1 MIASVYGIFICWS
14 LLLFWKA
21 RRRLEERYLTL
32 SVLVIFLGFVAGALL
47 TLPFPVL
54 SITNTLSVSLIGF
67 SVISRQIFNPLR
79 EVNIQLEKRVV
90 ERTQQLETA
99 FEKVE
104 EKIEERTAE
113 LKHEIKERKRVEGD
127 LEQRALRLE
136 LIAEVGRRT
145 TSILE
150 LGELLGQ
157 AVELIRETFN
167 YYNVTIFLVEGKDL
181 VLKAATIP
189 ELRSVLGEV
198 RIPIGKVG
206 VTGWVAEAGEPLLVP
221 DVSRESRYHVVRDDI
236 VTRSELAERNRTEAD
251 LRESEEQFRNL
262 AEESPNMI
270 FINSGGRIVFAN
282 EKCEE
287 MLKYSRKDYYAPGFE
302 FASIIAPDSLDLVRE
317 KYRRHMAG
325 EDVEPYE
332 YALQTRD
339 GKRVEVIN
347 SSKLITYGGE
357 GAILGIVTDITN
369 RKRFEQL
376 LQALNNAALALATVL
391 NPEDIF
397 PTAGKEL
404 LKLGLSCAIFLVDG
418 NRLVLEFVNYSIDPV
433 RRLEKL
439 TGLSLKGF
447 SFDID
452 RVDVFREA
460 VSERKAVVLD
470 TEEAIRR
477 VVPRLPEPVLRR
489 VVATLGICKSISAPL
504 IVEQK
509 PIGLLVVHSDDLVA
523 EDAQTISVFGH
534 QIAAAW
540 RKTRLMQDLRGSLE
554 ELEHAQKQ
562 LLHSQKMEAVGKL
575 AGGVA
580 HDFNNLLTAI
590 HGYTEMVLTGIDSGE
605 TLKTDM
611 REIQQAVKRGASLT
625 RQLLAFSSKQIF
637 NLKVLNLNHVIGG
650 LENFLKR
657 TIGKDIELHLNLEPG
672 LKRIKADPTQV
683 EQVVMNLAV
692 NARDAMP
699 SGGCLKIET
708 VNTTMKPDLAEYL
721 HADKTGPWV
730 LLTVADD
737 GIGMSEETQKHLF
750 EPFFTT
756 KEHGEGTGLGLSTV
770 YGIVSQTGGYITVHS
785 VQGEGARFE
794 VFLPATRRREAPPSR
809 KGSES
814 EDLGGSETIL
824 LAEDEDLV
832 RDLAKRVLSR
842 YGYSVLTARHGRE
855 AAEIYRQKSRPI
867 HLLITDVVMPGG
879 MSGPELGEHL
889 TSQSSSIKVLFISG
903 YTDGAVTRFGMSE
916 EEVEFLPTPFT
927 PKELAR
933 KVREVLDSPEK
944 R

>member
-1 MIASVYGIFICWS
+1 
-14 LLLFWKA
+14 
-21 RRRLEERYLTL
+21 
-32 SVLVIFLGFVAGALL
+32 
-47 TLPFPVL
+47 
-54 SITNTLSVSLIGF
+54 
-67 SVISRQIFNPLR
+67 
-79 EVNIQLEKRVV
+79 
-90 ERTQQLETA
+90 
-99 FEKVE
+99 
-104 EKIEERTAE
+104 
-113 LKHEIKERKRVEGD
+113 
-127 LEQRALRLE
+127 
-136 LIAEVGRRT
+136 
-145 TSILE
+145 
-150 LGELLGQ
+150 
-157 AVELIRETFN
+157 
-167 YYNVTIFLVEGKDL
+167 
-181 VLKAATIP
+181 
-189 ELRSVLGEV
+189 
-198 RIPIGKVG
+198 
-206 VTGWVAEAGEPLLVP
+206 
-221 DVSRESRYHVVRDDI
+221 
-236 VTRSELAERNRTEAD
+236 
-251 LRESEEQFRNL
+251 
-262 AEESPNMI
+262 
-270 FINSGGRIVFAN
+270 
-282 EKCEE
+282 
-287 MLKYSRKDYYAPGFE
+287 
-302 FASIIAPDSLDLVRE
+302 
-317 KYRRHMAG
+317 
-325 EDVEPYE
+325 
-332 YALQTRD
+332 
-339 GKRVEVIN
+339 
-347 SSKLITYGGE
+347 
-357 GAILGIVTDITN
+357 
-369 RKRFEQL
+369 
-376 LQALNNAALALATVL
+376 
-391 NPEDIF
+391 
-397 PTAGKEL
+397 
-404 LKLGLSCAIFLVDG
+404 
-418 NRLVLEFVNYSIDPV
+418 
-433 RRLEKL
+433 
-439 TGLSLKGF
+439 
-447 SFDID
+447 
-452 RVDVFREA
+452 
-460 VSERKAVVLD
+460 
-470 TEEAIRR
+470 
-477 VVPRLPEPVLRR
+477 
-489 VVATLGICKSISAPL
+489 
-504 IVEQK
+504 
-509 PIGLLVVHSDDLVA
+509 
-523 EDAQTISVFGH
+523 
-534 QIAAAW
+534 
-540 RKTRLMQDLRGSLE
+540 MQDLRGSLE

-933 KVREVLDSPEK
+933 KVSEVLDSPVK